1 MPKFKFTKVFESYWD
16 LEIDAEDFQQA
27 LTIANV
33 MNEDNEWE
41 EDDGGEA
48 QLEWS
53 RCRTYEDEEALE
65 DFNETE
71 ELEWYPE

>member
-1 MPKFKFTKVFESYWD
+1 MIYVFEKALSYTFRCEVEADSFEEAKEQLED
-16 LEIDAEDFQQA
+16 L
-27 LTIANV
+27 
-33 MNEDNEWE
+33 EWE

-65 DFNETE
+65 DCNETE